1 MNSSI
6 RRDSL
11 DGDTMNLLGDKEY
24 EINQFNDNFKQLL
37 NEDLINV

>member
-1 MNSSI
+1 
-6 RRDSL
+6 
-11 DGDTMNLLGDKEY
+11 MNLLGDKEY